1 MKKKSMTSGTPL
13 VIGSLIA
20 AGSIVQ
26 DNYGGAV
33 FAVVTCAVIS
43 LVLHVRSS
51 RTQGR

>member
-1 MKKKSMTSGTPL
+1 MKKNSMTPGTPL

-33 FAVVTCAVIS
+33 FSVVFCAAVS
-43 LVLHVRSS
+43 LVLYVRSS
-51 RTQGR
+51 RPQGR